1 MRAVWLPKPGEGPS
15 EEAMDNG
22 HLYVLGV
29 ARGTKGTVV
38 KSTMSF
44 EVDPGYKDTARMLVE
59 SALALS
65 LDGAKIKGE
74 GGVLTPGSC
83 QKEVLLERLLKTG
96 TAFEFHEK

>member
-15 EEAMDNG
+15 EQAMDNG

-29 ARGTKGTVV
+29 AKGDKGTVL
-38 KSTMSF
+38 KSTMGF

-65 LDGAKIKGE
+65 LDGKKIKSE
-74 GGVLTPGSC
+74 GGVLTPGAC
-83 QKEVLLERLLKTG
+83 QKEVLLDRLLKTG
-96 TAFEFHEK
+96 TAFEFH